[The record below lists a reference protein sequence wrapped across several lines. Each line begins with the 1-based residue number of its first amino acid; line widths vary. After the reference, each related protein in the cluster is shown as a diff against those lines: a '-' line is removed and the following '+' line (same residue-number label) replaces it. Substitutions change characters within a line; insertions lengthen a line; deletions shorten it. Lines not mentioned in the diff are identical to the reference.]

1 MKFFK
6 TLFFLFFCVGI
17 LCSCGAKDQDID
29 SPLAGKEYSLTSP
42 YLLLSASPNTQQL
55 LTNSPTAIA
64 MNLQAMNLETLM
76 HCSGCHFNSNL
87 VLKDFLPSGSKIKIL
102 KAYNSIPALYAV
114 DSSTILYYVAEAQ
127 DGKKFTIPAYS
138 LDRNIKERTSL
149 QQPEKGLEALL
160 ASFANESEQK
170 SFYVSIQ
177 PFYQKSLFNDQ
188 QPPFSDAQFSQI
200 FGDMVAGLKD
210 YDVSYFSA
218 NKGHLAF
225 SVTTNRFGLA
235 YIIFQSSERYLD
247 ISPLIIQK

>member
-42 YLLLSASPNTQQL
+42 YLLLSSPPNTQQL
-55 LTNSPTAIA
+55 LTDSPTAIDINLYA
-64 MNLQAMNLETLM
+64 MDVEGLM
-76 HCSGCHFNSNL
+76 ICSGCQYNSFLILRN
-87 VLKDFLPSGSKIKIL
+87 FLPTGSKIKIL
-102 KAYNSIPALYAV
+102 KAYNSIPAFYAV
-114 DSSTILYYVAEAQ
+114 DSSAILYYVAETP
-127 DGKKFTIPAYS
+127 DGKKFTVPAYF
-138 LDRNIKERTSL
+138 LNENITGKTSP
-149 QQPEKGLEALL
+149 QDTAKRLEALL
-160 ASFANESEQK
+160 ASFANEFEQK

-177 PFYQKSLFNDQ
+177 PSYQKVLFNDQ

-210 YDVSYFSA
+210 YDVSYFSE

-225 SVTTNRFGLA
+225 SVTTNRLGLA